1 MTAYGGYAILG
12 LLALHVAGALCHH
25 LIKHHDVLRWMLPS
39 LSLSRQRIG
48 IALPGSRR

>member
-12 LLALHVAGALCHH
+12 FLALHVAGAPRRQ
-25 LIKHHDVLRWMLPS
+25 LIKRDDVLRRMLPS